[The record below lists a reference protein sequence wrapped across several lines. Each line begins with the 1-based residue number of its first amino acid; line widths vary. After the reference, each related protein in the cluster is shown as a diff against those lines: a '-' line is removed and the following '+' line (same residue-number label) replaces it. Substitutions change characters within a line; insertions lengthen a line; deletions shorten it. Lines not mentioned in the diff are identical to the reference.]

1 MKKKRSNMFETNSS
15 SVHTITLDGRAENDL
30 KVERDGYVH
39 LHVRSYGKNYAE
51 YHGAEDKLMYAI
63 LTVCYT
69 HGIWLYWDYDYLED
83 EEAEDNFE
91 ALQNAESDWD
101 NCIED
106 LRETEEFRD
115 IEQCVIDVM
124 STEQKPCKG
133 IRFHAGNGYIDHQSQ
148 KYDSLE
154 DFLTSNQIPNVK
166 EFIFGKAV
174 LRTDCD

>member
-1 MKKKRSNMFETNSS
+1 MKNKRQNVFETNSS

-39 LHVRSYGKNYAE
+39 LHVRSYSKNYAV
-51 YHGAEDKLMYAI
+51 YNGAKDKLMYAI

-69 HGIWLYWDYDYLED
+69 HGIWLCWDYDYLED
-83 EEAEDNFE
+83 EEAEDDFE

-101 NCIED
+101 NCIEE
-106 LRETEEFRD
+106 LRETDEFQD

-124 STEQKPCKG
+124 STEQKQCKG
-133 IRFHAGNGYIDHQSQ
+133 IRFHVGDGYIDHQSQ
-148 KYDSLE
+148 EYDSLE
-154 DFLTSNQIPNVK
+154 DFLTSNHIPDVK

>member
-1 MKKKRSNMFETNSS
+1 MKKKRSNTFETNSS

-39 LHVRSYGKNYAE
+39 LQVRSYGKDHAE
-51 YHGAEDKLMYAI
+51 YHDAENKLMYAI

-69 HGIWLYWDYDYLED
+69 YGICLYCDYDYLKST
-83 EEAEDNFE
+83 
-91 ALQNAESDWD
+91 ESDWD
-101 NCIED
+101 NSIEE
-106 LRETEEFRD
+106 LRDTEEFQE

-124 STEQKPCKG
+124 STDSKPCKG
-133 IRFHAGNGYIDHQSQ
+133 IKFHAGEGYIDHQSQ
-148 KYDSLE
+148 EYYSLE
-154 DFLTSNQIPNVK
+154 DFLTSNHIPNIK

>member
-1 MKKKRSNMFETNSS
+1 MKKKRSNTFETNSS

-39 LHVRSYGKNYAE
+39 LHVRNYGKNHAV

-69 HGIWLYWDYDYLED
+69 HGILLYRDYDYLDD
-83 EEAEDNFE
+83 EE
-91 ALQNAESDWD
+91 ESDWD

-106 LRETEEFRD
+106 LRDTEEFQE

-124 STEQKPCKG
+124 STDSKPCKG
-133 IRFHAGNGYIDHQSQ
+133 IKLHAGAGYIDPQSQ

-154 DFLTSNQIPNVK
+154 DFLTSNQIPDVK